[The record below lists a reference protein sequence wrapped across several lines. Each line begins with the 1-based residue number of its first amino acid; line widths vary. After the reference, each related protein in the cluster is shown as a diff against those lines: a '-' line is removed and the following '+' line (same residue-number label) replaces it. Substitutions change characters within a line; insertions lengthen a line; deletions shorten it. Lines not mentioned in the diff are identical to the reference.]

1 MDWILKATLQA
12 DYLIPYDDFWIVE
25 CGARNPLGENV
36 LPVIYEDHVKL
47 QFDPSP
53 TVTWTGTIEVEILA
67 SSMTHYWTRFPE
79 AFLFHK
85 PERVWVPKSKFLALP
100 VEKSLQVA

>member
-1 MDWILKATLQA
+1 MKATLQA
-12 DYLIPYDDFWIVE
+12 DYLMPYHEFWLVE
-25 CGARNPLGENV
+25 CGAKNPMGEPM
-36 LPVIYEDHVKL
+36 LPVVYEDQVNL
-47 QFDPSP
+47 QFDTAP
-53 TVTWTGTIEVEILA
+53 TITWTGTIEVVVLA
-67 SSMTHYWTRFPE
+67 SSLTHYWTRFPE